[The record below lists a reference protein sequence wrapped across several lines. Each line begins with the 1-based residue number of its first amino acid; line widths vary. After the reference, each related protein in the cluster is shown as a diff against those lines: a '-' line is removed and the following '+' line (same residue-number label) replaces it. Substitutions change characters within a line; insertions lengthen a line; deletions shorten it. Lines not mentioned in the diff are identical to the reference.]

1 MMGSLGNAPI
11 SPIQVGKRAYHF
23 TQEQW
28 HKLANV
34 FGEAHLLTDWEDWD
48 VIDDDDVDDDSKWDD
63 YFFEDEPRDPVI
75 IDDGEGR
82 DYDQET
88 TPDDDDQYFEYE
100 DQVEDPREDST
111 KPVPADFSKD

>member
-1 MMGSLGNAPI
+1 
-11 SPIQVGKRAYHF
+11 
-23 TQEQW
+23 
-28 HKLANV
+28 V

-111 KPVPADFSKD
+111 KPVPADFSKDEWNWLNEMPECIGEIED